1 MKIIFKLKILK
12 LAWKYALCNEFENW
26 IPKIFCFLELN
37 LFKFTNLDLF
47 IFNLDEFKCT
57 NFHMLNILGFKI

>member
-1 MKIIFKLKILK
+1 MRYVTSLKIEFR
-12 LAWKYALCNEFENW
+12 KYF
-26 IPKIFCFLELN
+26 FLELN